1 MLFMF
6 INHTGFIT
14 RCKIIVGLNWAMLNY
29 IFVVCGKVLK
39 QVVLL
44 SGDMLISKKTEAA
57 EVWPFAFVH

>member
-1 MLFMF
+1 
-6 INHTGFIT
+6 
-14 RCKIIVGLNWAMLNY
+14 MLNY

-57 EVWPFAFVH
+57 EV